1 MLKSL
6 SIFIVALFMA
16 TAVNGATPR
25 RQLIDDN
32 WQFKLLSPD
41 STAGNADAWTNVDL
55 PHDWSIT
62 RDFKADYPSGND
74 GGYVVTGR
82 GLYRKNLNIPAADA
96 GKRHYLYLEGAYM
109 DAKVTVNGDSV
120 GRRPYGYSSVIY
132 EITPQLHPGD
142 NLIEVDV
149 DNSRQKNC
157 RWFSGSGIYRH
168 VWLLTTP
175 EVNIKP
181 WSLYVTTPKVSAA
194 SANANVTFDID
205 NASDKACTI
214 TPSITITDS
223 EGKVVATRTGKPV
236 TASAR
241 QVTPCT
247 MELTIDNPALWSPD
261 TPALYNLTVS
271 LAADGNVIDSVDE
284 HFGVRT
290 FEYSAD
296 KGLTL
301 NGKPIV
307 LNGGCAHHD
316 NGVLG
321 ANSYDAAEA
330 RKVSLMKQAG
340 FNAVRTSHNPP
351 SPAFLDECDRQGLIV
366 IDESFDGWRDSKTPY
381 DYSRDIDQWW
391 DKDIESMVLRDRNHP
406 SIFCWSIGNEVIE
419 RKRIEVVTTAHKLAS
434 LCRKL
439 DPTRPVTSAL
449 AAWDSDWEIYDPL
462 AAEHDI
468 VGYNYMIHKA
478 ESDHQRVPERVM
490 WQTESYPRDAF
501 ANWCKVNDNP
511 YIIGD
516 FVWTALDYLG
526 ESGIGRFYYKGES
539 EGEHYHRNQWPW
551 HGAYCGDI
559 DLTGWRKPIS
569 HYREMLY
576 NPDKKLYMAVREPDG
591 YYGEIKETQWS
602 TYPTWESWNWPG
614 HEGKQIDVEIVSHYP
629 RVRLYLDDKL
639 IGERNVSRDTGF
651 KAVFPIPYTP
661 GKLRATGIDTNGNE
675 VEEVTLATAGKPAA
689 IRLTP
694 DRTNLSADNQDL
706 AYIVIEVVDKDG
718 NVVPIADNMIEV
730 SVTGNGSL
738 IATGSADLKDTSSYK
753 SPKRKAWKGRA
764 IAVAKSS
771 HNKGTIKVK
780 ATSPGLKSHTV
791 TLKSVK

>member
-1 MLKSL
+1 MFKSL
-6 SIFIVALFMA
+6 SIFIVALFMT

-74 GGYVVTGR
+74 GGYVITGR

-205 NASDKACTI
+205 NASDKAHTI
-214 TPSITITDS
+214 TPSVTVTDS

-247 MELTIDNPALWSPD
+247 MELTIDKPSLWSPD

-271 LAADGNVIDSVDE
+271 LAADGDMIDSVDE

-301 NGKPIV
+301 NGKSIV

-321 ANSYDAAEA
+321 AS
-330 RKVSLMKQAG
+330 
-340 FNAVRTSHNPP
+340 
-351 SPAFLDECDRQGLIV
+351 
-366 IDESFDGWRDSKTPY
+366 
-381 DYSRDIDQWW
+381 
-391 DKDIESMVLRDRNHP
+391 
-406 SIFCWSIGNEVIE
+406 
-419 RKRIEVVTTAHKLAS
+419 
-434 LCRKL
+434 
-439 DPTRPVTSAL
+439 
-449 AAWDSDWEIYDPL
+449 
-462 AAEHDI
+462 
-468 VGYNYMIHKA
+468 
-478 ESDHQRVPERVM
+478 
-490 WQTESYPRDAF
+490 
-501 ANWCKVNDNP
+501 
-511 YIIGD
+511 
-516 FVWTALDYLG
+516 
-526 ESGIGRFYYKGES
+526 
-539 EGEHYHRNQWPW
+539 
-551 HGAYCGDI
+551 
-559 DLTGWRKPIS
+559 
-569 HYREMLY
+569 
-576 NPDKKLYMAVREPDG
+576 
-591 YYGEIKETQWS
+591 
-602 TYPTWESWNWPG
+602 
-614 HEGKQIDVEIVSHYP
+614 
-629 RVRLYLDDKL
+629 
-639 IGERNVSRDTGF
+639 
-651 KAVFPIPYTP
+651 
-661 GKLRATGIDTNGNE
+661 
-675 VEEVTLATAGKPAA
+675 
-689 IRLTP
+689 
-694 DRTNLSADNQDL
+694 
-706 AYIVIEVVDKDG
+706 
-718 NVVPIADNMIEV
+718 
-730 SVTGNGSL
+730 
-738 IATGSADLKDTSSYK
+738 
-753 SPKRKAWKGRA
+753 
-764 IAVAKSS
+764 
-771 HNKGTIKVK
+771 
-780 ATSPGLKSHTV
+780 
-791 TLKSVK
+791 